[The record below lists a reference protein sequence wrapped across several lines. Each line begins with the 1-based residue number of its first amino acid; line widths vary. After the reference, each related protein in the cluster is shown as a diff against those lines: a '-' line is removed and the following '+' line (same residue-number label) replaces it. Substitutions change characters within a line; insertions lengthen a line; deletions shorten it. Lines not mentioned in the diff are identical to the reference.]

1 MTSLSHSNLLDFH
14 FNRNKPSH
22 FHLPST
28 SFHIVR
34 PTGTDEFFDVNVP
47 GGIDSIP
54 DTKLVNDDQMT
65 TVPVDVDPNDEERTS
80 VAIVIAVF
88 FLLMVISVISALIT
102 LVVKRVKSKRKSYVA
117 VPAKKVSDV

>member
-1 MTSLSHSNLLDFH
+1 M
-14 FNRNKPSH
+14 
-22 FHLPST
+22 
-28 SFHIVR
+28 
-34 PTGTDEFFDVNVP
+34 NVP

-54 DTKLVNDDQMT
+54 DTKSVNDDQMT